1 MKKVQNKLRVVHFP
15 QIGSCRQSFK
25 VEVKDEEQAHLIRET
40 LADQHLW
47 LEKNNII
54 PDYSNTVFVEMY
66 DADFNDETGEAFGW
80 CDYWN
85 EEECM
90 DFDDLIEAHLTV
102 H

>member
-54 PDYSNTVFVEMY
+54 PDYSNAVFVEMY
-66 DADFNDETGEAFGW
+66 DAEKNVW
-80 CDYWN
+80 
-85 EEECM
+85 
-90 DFDDLIEAHLTV
+90 ILTTLLK
-102 H
+102 HI